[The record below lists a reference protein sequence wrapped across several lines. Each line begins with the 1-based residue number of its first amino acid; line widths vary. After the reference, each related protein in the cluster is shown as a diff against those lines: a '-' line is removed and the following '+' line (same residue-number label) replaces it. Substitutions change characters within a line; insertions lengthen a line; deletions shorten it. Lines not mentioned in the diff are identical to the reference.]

1 MDAALVSGIVF
12 GCVLA
17 GAVLGLVLHVKLPDH
32 HLDGDSKDVVKLV
45 MGLIATMAALVL
57 GLLIASAKNSYD
69 TQQTEMQHLA
79 ANIVQLDR
87 ILVHYGPETEDAR
100 GLLRQNVATVIQ
112 RIWPEAGT
120 ANLEPLPARGG
131 ADAFYDQI
139 NSGPFPE
146 DE

>member
-32 HLDGDSKDVVKLV
+32 HLDSDSKDVVKLG
-45 MGLIATMAALVL
+45 MGRIATMAALVL
-57 GLLIASAKNSYD
+57 RLRIASAKSAYD
-69 TQQTEMQHLA
+69 TQETEMQHLA

-100 GLLRQNVATVIQ
+100 TLLRQNVAAVNQ
-112 RIWPEAGT
+112 RIWPAAGT
-120 ANLEPLPARGG
+120 ANLELLPARGA
-131 ADAFYDQI
+131 ADAFYDHI
-139 NSGPFPE
+139 RELSPKT
-146 DE
+146 D